1 MANPVVTFTMA
12 DGKVMKAELYP
23 EVAPNTV
30 NNFISL
36 VKKGFGIKGEFAQN
50 GVKNDLRHTAGVLS
64 MARSMMPDSAGSQF
78 FIMHKDAPHLD
89 GAYAAFG
96 KIIEGQDVVDAI
108 AETATDY
115 SDRPLEDQV
124 MKTVV
129 VDTFGEEY
137 PEPET
142 V

>member
-1 MANPVVTFTMA
+1 
-12 DGKVMKAELYP
+12 
-23 EVAPNTV
+23 
-30 NNFISL
+30 
-36 VKKGFGIKGEFAQN
+36 
-50 GVKNDLRHTAGVLS
+50 
-64 MARSMMPDSAGSQF
+64 
-78 FIMHKDAPHLD
+78 
-89 GAYAAFG
+89 
-96 KIIEGQDVVDAI
+96 VVDAI